1 MADPFKFYE
10 FFCGGGM
17 ARAGLGSNWKCLFA
31 NDFDD
36 AKAAAYIANWGSKE
50 IVVSDVANLK
60 AKDLPDH
67 ADLVWA
73 SFPCQDLSL
82 AGMGAGLRGDR
93 SGTFWPFWAIIR
105 SLQAE
110 CREPHVVVLENV
122 CGALTS
128 HEGKDFSAIC
138 MALNDAKYRFGAI
151 VIDAVDFVPHSRPR
165 LFFIGI
171 KDEISNFEG
180 LSKKTPDK
188 KWHTETLVNAYSNLD
203 KSVKSSWVWWS
214 LPYPKKREIDLI
226 DLIEEEPDSVAWHT
240 PKETERLIGLMS
252 SANLQKLENAKKQKR
267 HMIGALYKRTR
278 KDNVGNKQQRAE
290 IRFDDIAGCLRTP
303 TGGSSRQIIVSVQ
316 GNCVRSRLL
325 SSREAARLMG
335 LKDTYMLPRNYNDS
349 YHLLGDGLVVPV
361 VNYLAEF
368 ILQPLLSNL
377 SREKKA
383 V

>member
-1 MADPFKFYE
+1 
-10 FFCGGGM
+10 
-17 ARAGLGSNWKCLFA
+17 
-31 NDFDD
+31 
-36 AKAAAYIANWGSKE
+36 
-50 IVVSDVANLK
+50 
-60 AKDLPDH
+60 
-67 ADLVWA
+67 
-73 SFPCQDLSL
+73 
-82 AGMGAGLRGDR
+82 
-93 SGTFWPFWAIIR
+93 
-105 SLQAE
+105 
-110 CREPHVVVLENV
+110 VVLENV